1 MTENEALKHIQSYA
15 VTVDGMIGYCRDFET
30 KTDITGY
37 LEKKAVFD
45 MATAALKE
53 IQQYREIGTVEECR
67 EAVEKS
73 RSLYAYI
80 KQVLWERN
88 IAIQQLEE
96 IGISLG
102 EKMDFVKNAVE
113 KRKPKKPIW
122 KNGSSIICKDYSDE
136 HGEITKEKWADWTC
150 PNCDWFVGEQYIP
163 RHRNQRKC
171 NYCTKCGQAIQ
182 WEESE
187 EE

>member
-15 VTVDGMIGYCRDFET
+15 ITVDGMIGYCRNFET

-53 IQQYREIGTVEECR
+53 IQQYREIGTLEECR
-67 EAVEKS
+67 EAVKKQKPMKS
-73 RSLYAYI
+73 
-80 KQVLWERN
+80 
-88 IAIQQLEE
+88 EE
-96 IGISLG
+96 I
-102 EKMDFVKNAVE
+102 
-113 KRKPKKPIW
+113 
-122 KNGSSIICKDYSDE
+122 DYYYNYY
-136 HGEITKEKWADWTC
+136 KC
-150 PNCDWFVGEQYIP
+150 PACGTRIFSEDDIEN
-163 RHRNQRKC
+163 HR
-171 NYCTKCGQAIQ
+171 YCLKCGQKIK